1 MKIKYKILETTKNID
16 IDIDKLIK
24 VLSILEN
31 NDNLKYEN
39 KEQLERLMKKY
50 NLFDEYFLKNVN
62 KL

>member
-50 NLFDEYFLKNVN
+50 NLFDE
-62 KL
+62 

>member
-1 MKIKYKILETTKNID
+1 MKIKYKILKTKKNID